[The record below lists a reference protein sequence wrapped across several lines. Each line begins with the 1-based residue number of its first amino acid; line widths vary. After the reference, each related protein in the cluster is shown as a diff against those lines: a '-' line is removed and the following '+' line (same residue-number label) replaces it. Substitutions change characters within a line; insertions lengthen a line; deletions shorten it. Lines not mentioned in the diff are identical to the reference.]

1 VNEVL
6 FVTEN
11 IMGEYPTFVPFP
23 EIVRGAWV
31 KQEAGLFV
39 ETGDFS
45 SPVLF
50 SCALV
55 DPIFVNVVLE

>member
-1 VNEVL
+1 
-6 FVTEN
+6 
-11 IMGEYPTFVPFP
+11 MGEYPTFVPFP